1 MYLISGGIR
10 FINIKNELD
19 DKLIFREPSSS
30 SETVRPYF
38 LINGSESIENVRKIC
53 DKVDEDLEKIDQY
66 VVVEYENTQIM
77 VNIEMLPSWDGK
89 LTRT

>member
-1 MYLISGGIR
+1 MISGGIR
-10 FINIKNELD
+10 FINIKSALD
-19 DKLIFREPSSS
+19 DKKIFREPSSS

-53 DKVDEDLEKIDQY
+53 DAVDLDLEKIEQY
-66 VVVEYENTQIM
+66 VVVEYKNTQIM

>member
-1 MYLISGGIR
+1 MISGGIR
-10 FINIKNELD
+10 FINIKSALD
-19 DKLIFREPSSS
+19 DKKIFREPSSS
-30 SETVRPYF
+30 SETVCPYF

-53 DKVDEDLEKIDQY
+53 DAVDLDLEKIEQY
-66 VVVEYENTQIM
+66 VVVEYKNTQIM

>member
-1 MYLISGGIR
+1 M
-10 FINIKNELD
+10 D
-19 DKLIFREPSSS
+19 DKKIFREPSSS

-53 DKVDEDLEKIDQY
+53 DAVDLDLEKIEEY
-66 VVVEYENTQIM
+66 VVVEYKNTQIM

>member
-1 MYLISGGIR
+1 M
-10 FINIKNELD
+10 D
-19 DKLIFREPSSS
+19 DKKIFREPSSS

-53 DKVDEDLEKIDQY
+53 DAVDLDLEKIEQY
-66 VVVEYENTQIM
+66 VVVEYKNTQIM